1 MAAWLLPGGPEIW
14 IILGVVVL
22 IFGPTQIP
30 KLAKMIGKSAKSL
43 KDGIDGKLGDDED
56 EAKPAKSDDAPETP
70 SPAPKDESS
79 EV

>member
-1 MAAWLLPGGPEIW
+1 MAAFLPGGPEIW

-43 KDGIDGKLGDDED
+43 KDGIDGKLGEDED
-56 EAKPAKSDDAPETP
+56 EAKPAKTEATVETP
-70 SPAPKDESS
+70 PVKKDDSA